1 MIVST
6 PGLPR
11 VAGVIQLL
19 VLGLA
24 GLLGGAALGAVRAQA
39 PRPLVVTLL
48 VMMGLALV
56 LAGALLVA
64 DPPS

>member
-1 MIVST
+1 M
-6 PGLPR
+6 
-11 VAGVIQLL
+11 IQLL